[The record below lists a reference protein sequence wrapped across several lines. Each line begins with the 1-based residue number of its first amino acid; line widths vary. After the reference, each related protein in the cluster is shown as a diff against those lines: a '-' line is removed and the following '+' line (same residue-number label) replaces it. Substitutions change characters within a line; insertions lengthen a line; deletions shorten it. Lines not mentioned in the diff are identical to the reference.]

1 MKRPRKQ
8 SSEFYRILVLRT
20 LGNFLVF
27 GSIFM
32 ILKTFSPPVYHEVRY
47 AIGSYYKKQYVVES
61 TPESTGGTQS
71 TDRRGMLARLMTGRQ
86 VEVLAP
92 KDTDFNIIIPK
103 VGANSNIVPNVDAAN
118 EREYLD
124 ALEHGV
130 AHTRGTAFP
139 GDGGHIYLFAH
150 STDYFWN
157 VGNYNAVFYL
167 IYKLEAGDE
176 IDLFYKGQRYVYKVI
191 DKLEV
196 GPEEVQYLTR
206 QSNNE
211 FLTLQTCWPPGTT
224 LRRLLVFATRV
235 AE

>member
-1 MKRPRKQ
+1 M
-8 SSEFYRILVLRT
+8 
-20 LGNFLVF
+20 
-27 GSIFM
+27 M
-32 ILKTFSPPVYHEVRY
+32 LKTFYQPVHNEIRY
-47 AIGSYYKKQYVVES
+47 AIGSYYKKQYVVQTTAES
-61 TPESTGGTQS
+61 QGATQ
-71 TDRRGMLARLMTGRQ
+71 TEDRRGMLARLMTGRQ

-92 KDTDFNIIIPK
+92 KDADFSIIIPK
-103 VGANSNIVPNVDAAN
+103 VGANSSVVPNVDAAN
-118 EREYLD
+118 ESEYLD
-124 ALEHGV
+124 ALNYGV

-139 GDGGHIYLFAH
+139 GEGGHIYLFAH

-167 IYKLEAGDE
+167 IYKLESGDE
-176 IDLFYKGQRYVYKVI
+176 IDLFYKGQRYVYNVI

-196 GPEEVQYLTR
+196 GPDEVQYLTR